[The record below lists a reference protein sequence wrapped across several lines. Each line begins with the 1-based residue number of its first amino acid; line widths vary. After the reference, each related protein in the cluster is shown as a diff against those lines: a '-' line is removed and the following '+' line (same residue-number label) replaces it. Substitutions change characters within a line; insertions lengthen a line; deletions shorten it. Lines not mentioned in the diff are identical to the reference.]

1 MYSARGMSKGDIF
14 IVDDNPNNLNLLYG
28 ILKTAGYQVRVA
40 SNGRRA
46 VDTIPSFPPELVML
60 DIQMPEMDGYE
71 VCRQLKEHPASSAVP
86 VIFISALDDVV
97 DKVRAFE
104 VGGVDFVTKPFH
116 AEEVIARVE
125 TQITLFRLRRELER
139 QNVEL
144 ASKNAELLRA
154 QEQTH
159 RIFSA
164 LSETLPGTVLDG
176 KYRLDRKIGTGGFG
190 AVYRA
195 LHINLDRYVAVKVLR
210 PSPGN
215 DSPEAVE
222 RFRHEAISACRL
234 NHPNAVSVLDFG
246 ISSTGIAYLVMELL
260 DGQTLK
266 QILTERGALPLADTA
281 RILAP
286 VCEALDVAH
295 AAGVVHRDIKPDNI
309 FLHHGETGETVKVLD
324 FGIAKLV
331 GDAGHAEGQGIT
343 ETGVILGTLDYIA
356 PERVSGRAY
365 DGQADV
371 YSVGVVLYQT
381 LAGRLPFRIEQGGG
395 PYAIAFKHVTEEAQP
410 LDELMPDLPSAVVGL
425 VRGAMDKDPA
435 KRPTAR
441 ELAQE
446 LSAVAGDS

>member
-1 MYSARGMSKGDIF
+1 MSKGDIF

-28 ILKTAGYQVRVA
+28 ILKTAGYQVRAA

-46 VDTIPSFPPELVML
+46 VDTIPSFPPELIML

-71 VCRQLKEHPASSAVP
+71 VCEKLKAQPASSGIP

-97 DKVRAFE
+97 DKVRAFQ
-104 VGGVDFVTKPFH
+104 VGAVDFVTKPFH

-125 TQITLFRLRRELER
+125 TQLSLFRLRRELER
-139 QNVEL
+139 QNEEL
-144 ASKNAELLRA
+144 ARKNEELLRA
-154 QEQTH
+154 QRQTNL
-159 RIFSA
+159 IFSA

-176 KYRLDRKIGTGGFG
+176 KYRLDRKIGSGGFG
-190 AVYRA
+190 AVFRA
-195 LHINLDRYVAVKVLR
+195 LHLGLDRYVAVKVLR

-215 DSPEAVE
+215 DSPEAIE

-234 NHPNAVSVLDFG
+234 SHPNAVSVLDFG
-246 ISSTGIAYLVMELL
+246 VSSTGIAYLVMELL
-260 DGQTLK
+260 DGRTLK
-266 QILTERGALPLADTA
+266 QVLAERGPLPLEEAT
-281 RILAP
+281 RILVP

-309 FLHHGETGETVKVLD
+309 FLHRGEGGETVKVLD

-331 GDAGHAEGQGIT
+331 GDAGHAYGQGIT

-365 DGQADV
+365 DGKADV

-381 LAGRLPFRIEQGGG
+381 LAGRLPFRLEEGGG
-395 PYAIAFKHVTEEAQP
+395 PYAIAFKHVTEDPQP
-410 LDELMPDLPSAVVGL
+410 LGDVVPGLPASVADL
-425 VRGAMDKDPA
+425 VRRAMGKEPA
-435 KRPTAR
+435 TRPTAR
-441 ELAQE
+441 ELAAE
-446 LSAVAGDS
+446 LAAVGSNSEAPR